1 MRMQTSLLK
10 HCSIPTVMLLALA
23 TAASQPRTVWGQTA
37 PPQMTGTSGQL
48 QFMQDGSVQGR
59 LPAGPPSMQNQHLNP
74 TPTPGGGV
82 GANGQAVTLMAPSI
96 STVGPLTLPSSVI
109 ASSGVPQIGLAQV
122 AAPAVEPAKTEV
134 QEAVAA
140 SDKDTESK
148 GRKGSRVEYALGKM
162 PQHLRDQSTS
172 RDVRLARHQPAPPPG
187 PNTRDIDQMGRIAQ
201 PNEDEAEPFIRG
213 RSTDITATPETRAK
227 LDSLIA
233 DIYDVEATLNIYL
246 RRSRL
251 ITTREPISRV
261 SIADPGIIEF
271 VQYGPRE
278 IEVIGL
284 ETGETALTIWF
295 GEQQQREMIRYLVR
309 VSPDPGEQTDREIEY
324 GELQDRVNEFFPNS
338 FIQLIPIA
346 DKLIVRGQARD
357 PEEAAQ
363 IMSVIRGES
372 VNQTGALLG
381 PGAGPQNPFAGG
393 YGGFGGGF
401 LNQGPAARLYPDASD
416 TTASNII
423 SLLEVPGEIQVM
435 LKVRIA
441 ELKRSASRTLGT
453 NWSIS
458 NPTFRF
464 GNTSGGAGSNL
475 GLTILGTTTV
485 NLALRAIETNGYGK
499 ILAEPNL
506 VVLNGNTASF
516 ISGGQFAVPTAVGV
530 GGIGAVATAFQ
541 GFGTQ
546 LSFTPNVIDKDRVR
560 MNVIPT
566 FSTPTVANTVNGI
579 PGLESRSVQTTVE
592 MREGQWMAIAG
603 LIADDQS
610 GSITGVPILRNIP
623 IVKLLFSDKGTSRQ
637 ETELLV
643 LVSPEWVHPMEPEE
657 RPALI
662 PGVDITEP
670 DDWDFYIR
678 GRIEGRPHCYHRST
692 VWYTWQHLVTD
703 ARWNRDYHASE
714 GHYINGTHGF
724 SE

>member
-1 MRMQTSLLK
+1 MQTSLLK
-10 HCSIPTVMLLALA
+10 QCSVPGVLLLALA
-23 TAASQPRTVWGQTA
+23 SGQAKMAWGQTS
-37 PPQMTGTSGQL
+37 PPQMVESPTQMT
-48 QFMQDGSVQGR
+48 MVQDGTALVRLPSGAPSMQYQHINFSPITAPGATAQGVTNGNGA
-59 LPAGPPSMQNQHLNP
+59 PAGPL
-74 TPTPGGGV
+74 G
-82 GANGQAVTLMAPSI
+82 
-96 STVGPLTLPSSVI
+96 
-109 ASSGVPQIGLAQV
+109 
-122 AAPAVEPAKTEV
+122 PAVQGPASADATAAQPAV
-134 QEAVAA
+134 QPAVGDQGKHAK
-140 SDKDTESK
+140 SDGKS
-148 GRKGSRVEYALGKM
+148 VEHAVSKM
-162 PQHLRDQSTS
+162 PKHLQSKRTS
-172 RDVRLARHQPAPPPG
+172 RDIRLANHQPAPPPG
-187 PNTRDIDQMGRIAQ
+187 PNARDIDQMGRMAQ
-201 PNEDEAEPFIRG
+201 PNEEEQEPVIRN
-213 RSTDITATPETRAK
+213 RQTDITATPETRAK
-227 LDSLIA
+227 LDSLIRTI
-233 DIYDVEATLNIYL
+233 DDVEATLNIYL
-246 RRSRL
+246 RRSR
-251 ITTREPISRV
+251 IIITREPISRV

-271 VQYGPRE
+271 VQYSPRE

-284 ETGETALTIWF
+284 ETGETSLTIWF
-295 GEQQQREMIRYLVR
+295 GEQQQREMVRYLVR
-309 VSPDPGEQTDREIEY
+309 VAPDPGEQTEREIEY

-357 PEEAAQ
+357 PEEATQ
-363 IMSVIRGES
+363 IMSVIRGEA
-372 VNQTGALLG
+372 VNQTGQLVG
-381 PGAGPQNPFAGG
+381 PGGYGGGINPWGG
-393 YGGFGGGF
+393 GGWGGFGGGL

-453 NWSIS
+453 NWSLTNPNFRLS
-458 NPTFRF
+458 N
-464 GNTSGGAGSNL
+464 NSGGAGANI

-516 ISGGQFAVPTAVGV
+516 ISGGEFAVPTAVGV
-530 GGIGAVATAFQ
+530 GGIGAVATAFR

-546 LSFTPNVIDKDRVR
+546 LSFTPMVIDKDRVR

-592 MREGQWMAIAG
+592 MREGQWLAIAG

-643 LVSPEWVHPMEPEE
+643 LVSPEWVHPLEPEE
-657 RPALI
+657 KPALI
-662 PGVDITEP
+662 PGMDITEP

-692 VWYTWQHLVTD
+692 VWYTWQHLVKD
-703 ARWNRDYHASE
+703 ARWNRDYHTSE

>member
-1 MRMQTSLLK
+1 MQTSLLK

-23 TAASQPRTVWGQTA
+23 TAASQARTVRGQTA
-37 PPQMTGTSGQL
+37 LAPTAGTPNQMQVVPGGLAQGQ
-48 QFMQDGSVQGR
+48 V
-59 LPAGPPSMQNQHLNP
+59 PAGAPSLQYQQLNLAP
-74 TPTPGGGV
+74 NTAGNMGTGSPS
-82 GANGQAVTLMAPSI
+82 VTVMAPPVSA
-96 STVGPLTLPSSVI
+96 GPLTLPSSVI
-109 ASSGVPQIGLAQV
+109 ATSGVPQIGLAQV
-122 AAPAVEPAKTEV
+122 AAPAVEPDKSGV
-134 QEAVAA
+134 QAA
-140 SDKDTESK
+140 IAANDHDTEAK
-148 GRKGSRVEYALGKM
+148 GAKGSRVEHAVGKM
-162 PQHLRDQSTS
+162 PQHLRDKSIK
-172 RDVRLARHQPAPPPG
+172 RDVRLARHQPVPPPG
-187 PNTRDIDQMGRIAQ
+187 PDTRDIDQMGRIAQ
-201 PNEDEAEPFIRG
+201 PNEDEAEPVIRG

-227 LDSLIA
+227 LDALISG
-233 DIYDVEATLNIYL
+233 ITDVEATLNIYL

-284 ETGETALTIWF
+284 ETGETSLTIWF

-309 VSPDPGEQTDREIEY
+309 VSPDPGEQTEREIEY

-381 PGAGPQNPFAGG
+381 PGAGPPNPFAGG
-393 YGGFGGGF
+393 YGGFGGFGGGF

-453 NWSIS
+453 NWSIT

-657 RPALI
+657 KPALI

-714 GHYINGTHGF
+714 GHFINGTHGF

>member
-1 MRMQTSLLK
+1 MQTSLLK
-10 HCSIPTVMLLALA
+10 QCSVPGVLLLALA
-23 TAASQPRTVWGQTA
+23 AGPINMASGQVINATQTSGPSQP
-37 PPQMTGTSGQL
+37 L
-48 QFMQDGSVQGR
+48 QDGSAVVQMH
-59 LPAGPPSMQNQHLNP
+59 AGAPLMAGQQATT
-74 TPTPGGGV
+74 TPVP
-82 GANGQAVTLMAPSI
+82 GANSSQTVTLLGPS
-96 STVGPLTLPSSVI
+96 VNAGGPLTLPSSVI
-109 ASSGVPQIGLAQV
+109 ASNGISPFST
-122 AAPAVEPAKTEV
+122 AAKSDRANELGPSSQKAEVQPAVGEGEKPG
-134 QEAVAA
+134 
-140 SDKDTESK
+140 ESEK
-148 GRKGSRVEYALGKM
+148 KSRVKHAVNRMPRHLQGKRSE
-162 PQHLRDQSTS
+162 QDI
-172 RDVRLARHQPAPPPG
+172 RLANHQPAAPPG
-187 PNTRDIDQMGRIAQ
+187 PDTRDIDQMGRLAQ
-201 PNEDEAEPFIRG
+201 PNEDEQEPAIRN
-213 RSTDITATPETRAK
+213 RQTDITATPETRAK
-227 LDSLIA
+227 LDSLINN
-233 DIYDVEATLNIYL
+233 IYDVEATLNIYL

-295 GEQQQREMIRYLVR
+295 GESQQREMIRYLVR
-309 VSPDPGEQTDREIEY
+309 VAPDPGEQTEREIEY

-363 IMSVIRGES
+363 IMSVIRGEA
-372 VNQTGALLG
+372 VNQTGQLIG
-381 PGAGPQNPFAGG
+381 PGYGGGINPWAGG
-393 YGGFGGGF
+393 GWGGGGFGGGL

-453 NWSIS
+453 NWSIT

-464 GNTSGGAGSNL
+464 SNNSGGAGANL
-475 GLTILGTTTV
+475 GLTILGTTSV

-546 LSFTPNVIDKDRVR
+546 LSFTPMVIDKDRVR

-592 MREGQWMAIAG
+592 MREGQWLAIAG

-623 IVKLLFSDKGTSRQ
+623 IVKLLFSDKGTSRN
-637 ETELLV
+637 ESELLV
-643 LVSPEWVHPMEPEE
+643 LVSPEWVHPLEPEE
-657 RPALI
+657 KPALI
-662 PGVDITEP
+662 PGLDITEP

-678 GRIEGRPHCYHRST
+678 GRIEGRPHCYHRSP
-692 VWYTWQHLVTD
+692 VWYTWQHLVKD
-703 ARWNRDYHASE
+703 ARWNRDYHTSE